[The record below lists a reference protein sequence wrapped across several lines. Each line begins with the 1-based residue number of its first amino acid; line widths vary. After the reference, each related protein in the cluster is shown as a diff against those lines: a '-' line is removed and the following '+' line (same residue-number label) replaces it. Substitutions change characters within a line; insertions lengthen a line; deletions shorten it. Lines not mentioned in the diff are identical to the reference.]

1 MEAPG
6 GLPYFVFS
14 YAGLL
19 GWNLFSGTLTKT
31 SASLVG
37 NANLIS
43 KIFFPRLV
51 LPLSQTG
58 SVLVDFAVAL
68 GMMAGLMLAF
78 SIAPGPAL
86 LLLPAWVALILCLA
100 VGLGLIASS
109 LAVQYRD
116 VNYILPVFVQM
127 LLYAS
132 PVAYGLAQVLDRLA
146 GSDAAPWQRDA
157 LRGVLLRQPP
167 HRPARGVPL
176 VAARPGRR
184 QPRPRRLR
192 RGREPGPAA
201 RRRLRLQADGTAVRG
216 CDLTRSAAPPR
227 SPAPMSR
234 SDLALSVRGLGKE
247 YRIARSRAE
256 AHSTLAESLL
266 ARARRP
272 LRRAQHDTFWA
283 LKDVS
288 FDVNKGDV
296 VGVIGRN
303 GAGKSTLLKVLS
315 RITQPTTGE
324 VKVWGRIGSLLE
336 VGTGFHPE
344 LTGRENIFLNGAI
357 LGMTRPE
364 IRREFDAIVD
374 FAGVE
379 KFLDTPVKRYSS
391 GMYVRLAFAVAAHL
405 NPEILIVDE
414 VLAVGDAEFQRKC
427 LGKMRDVAAG
437 GRTVIFR

>member
-1 MEAPG
+1 M
-6 GLPYFVFS
+6 
-14 YAGLL
+14 
-19 GWNLFSGTLTKT
+19 
-31 SASLVG
+31 
-37 NANLIS
+37 
-43 KIFFPRLV
+43 
-51 LPLSQTG
+51 
-58 SVLVDFAVAL
+58 
-68 GMMAGLMLAF
+68 
-78 SIAPGPAL
+78 
-86 LLLPAWVALILCLA
+86 
-100 VGLGLIASS
+100 SS
-109 LAVQYRD
+109 
-116 VNYILPVFVQM
+116 
-127 LLYAS
+127 
-132 PVAYGLAQVLDRLA
+132 
-146 GSDAAPWQRDA
+146 
-157 LRGVLLRQPP
+157 
-167 HRPARGVPL
+167 
-176 VAARPGRR
+176 
-184 QPRPRRLR
+184 
-192 RGREPGPAA
+192 
-201 RRRLRLQADGTAVRG
+201 
-216 CDLTRSAAPPR
+216 
-227 SPAPMSR
+227 

-247 YRIARSRAE
+247 YRIARNRGE

-266 ARARRP
+266 ARARNP

-357 LGMTRPE
+357 LGMTRAE

-405 NPEILIVDE
+405 QSEVLIVDE

-437 GRTVIFR
+437 GRTVLFVSHHMQSVLTLCTSAVYLCEGTLAYSGMVDPAIGRYASSYESVNELKLVPEDRRAGTGEVRVIEVRSDRAVYRSGECIGLTIPVARRGLPLGPFTVSAHLYDDRGTRITTCDTRLLGRSFDFGNRHNYDTSVFMRIRNPWLKPGNYRIDVSVVGDVLVDRCESACQFSIDDTLPYPGGDHPDAIGDALVFADFDASELPGVLSPSRAISAQ